1 MTMNANHNLHFS
13 EPGLMDELTRR
24 VEEAETPFQAEDLD
38 QALRDLEAAKQRQ
51 VKILSIR
58 INGSKISI
66 DKKLTD
72 R

>member
-1 MTMNANHNLHFS
+1 MNANHNLHFS
-13 EPGLMDELTRR
+13 EPGLMDELARR
-24 VEEAETPFQAEDLD
+24 VEEAESQFQAQDLD
-38 QALRDLEAAKQRQ
+38 QTLRDLEAAKQRQ